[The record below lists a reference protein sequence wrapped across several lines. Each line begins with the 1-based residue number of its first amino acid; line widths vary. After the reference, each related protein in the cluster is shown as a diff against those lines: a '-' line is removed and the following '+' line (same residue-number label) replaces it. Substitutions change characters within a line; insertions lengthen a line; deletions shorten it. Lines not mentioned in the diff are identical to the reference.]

1 MGMSP
6 GRHNA
11 YFANKRK
18 EDEERK
24 QSNKKMGWWFAM
36 EEQRAREQFNKD
48 MRNVCKKCNTI
59 RNYERECPFGCP
71 QD

>member
-6 GRHNA
+6 NQHNA

-24 QSNKKMGWWFAM
+24 ERNKKFAFM
-36 EEQRAREQFNKD
+36 QAYHDQKAHEQHLKD
-48 MRNVCKKCNTI
+48 LANVCKKCRMI
-59 RNYERECPFGCP
+59 RNSAKECPYGCP